1 MSGLHRPRDTVKGI
15 RDARLGLEQQNEQD
29 LTSNHSSLGGF
40 GDRRACLR
48 LGARNCSPYCRT
60 IAAAG
65 FRRIPTAPR
74 SSTKAHSAA
83 IRLTTSSAVN
93 IGDIPLPP
101 SSVRRHVFASS
112 GLSLY
117 RTLSGKFSRVISE
130 LEIWRAANLLL
141 KRYGDKAGAEGT
153 ARADALAAAG
163 DREGEAVWRRIT
175 HAVAQLAN
183 NTPPGPVH

>member
-1 MSGLHRPRDTVKGI
+1 MSGLHRSRDTVKGI

-60 IAAAG
+60 IPAAG

-74 SSTKAHSAA
+74 PSTKAHSAA

-93 IGDIPLPP
+93 IGGIPL
-101 SSVRRHVFASS
+101 HLQACAAS
-112 GLSLY
+112 
-117 RTLSGKFSRVISE
+117 FPQAMV
-130 LEIWRAANLLL
+130 
-141 KRYGDKAGAEGT
+141 
-153 ARADALAAAG
+153 
-163 DREGEAVWRRIT
+163 
-175 HAVAQLAN
+175 
-183 NTPPGPVH
+183 

>member
-1 MSGLHRPRDTVKGI
+1 MSGLHRSRDTVKGTH
-15 RDARLGLEQQNEQD
+15 DGCLAPEQEHEQG
-29 LTSNHSSLGGF
+29 LTSDQSSLGGF

-83 IRLTTSSAVN
+83 IRVTTSSAVN
-93 IGDIPLPP
+93 IGGIPLPP
-101 SSVRRHVFASS
+101 PSVRRHAFASS

-183 NTPPGPVH
+183 NTSPGSVH